1 MTMLVT
7 FSWRFLVILAP
18 ERTMCSRSVRGDEAP
33 NTGVGSHGGASDQL
47 GMHTE
52 KNTGKVTYLMGQLQI
67 ICPLR
72 PGTQE
77 RWRRFYQTVEGSRRD
92 QFEASCQQAGITQ
105 WQVRLEQLVD
115 GELLLI
121 PLTTHKQQQTLQNLT
136 ARAHAL
142 GRRSR

>member
-1 MTMLVT
+1 MRHPTQA
-7 FSWRFLVILAP
+7 W
-18 ERTMCSRSVRGDEAP
+18 
-33 NTGVGSHGGASDQL
+33 GSHGGASDQL

-52 KNTGKVTYLMGQLQI
+52 KNTGKVNYLMGQLQI
-67 ICPLR
+67 ICLLR

-105 WQVRLEQLVD
+105 VQVRLAQLLH

-121 PLTTHKQQQTLQNLT
+121 TLTTQEPQQTLQDLPT
-136 ARAHAL
+136 SHGQFECSLPAQFPAL
-142 GRRSR
+142 LAWNTQTTLPSPPCAPNSPSA